1 MSKRA
6 GEFERRQR
14 AVIAG
19 VDVDVIENKLHGANL
34 SFFDKLK
41 MEEVWP
47 LLIRAGEFLDT
58 KERLFLAV
66 ECGAWMAGGS
76 QHEHV

>member
-1 MSKRA
+1 MNKQS

-19 VDVDVIENKLHGANL
+19 VDVDVIEKKLGDAKISL
-34 SFFDKLK
+34 FGKLR
-41 MEEVWP
+41 MDEVWP
-47 LLIRAGEFLDT
+47 LLIRAGEFLET
-58 KERLFLAV
+58 RERLFLAV
-66 ECGAWMAGGS
+66 EAGAWMSGGS